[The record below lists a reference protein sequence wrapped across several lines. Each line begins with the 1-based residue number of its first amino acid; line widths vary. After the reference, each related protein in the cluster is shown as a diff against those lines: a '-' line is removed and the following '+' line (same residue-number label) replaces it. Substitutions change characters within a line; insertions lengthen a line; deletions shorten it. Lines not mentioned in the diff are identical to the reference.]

1 MPPKHY
7 EDARAAFDEGTVM
20 NASKT
25 ELEQL
30 LLAVGRTRVLDPV
43 NQARAGEMGET
54 LRQLLAARQ
63 SEEMHSDALRVSRV
77 ALWVSLAA
85 LIASL
90 VQGAVSLNLFAPLKE
105 PIVSFEGAAPTPAK
119 ATSAEDRP

>member
-7 EDARAAFDEGTVM
+7 DDVRAAFDEGTVV
-20 NASKT
+20 NASKA

-43 NQARAGEMGET
+43 NQARAAEMGET
-54 LRQLLAARQ
+54 MRQLLAARQ
-63 SEEMHSDALRVSRV
+63 SEEMHTQALRVSRV

-90 VQGAVSLNLFAPLKE
+90 VQAAVSLNLFAPLKE
-105 PIVSFEGAAPTPAK
+105 PIVSFEGTAPTTGK
-119 ATSAEDRP
+119 AASGGGKQ